1 MSANV
6 AMPLARENP
15 FRSVRAGF
23 AAVTLLLTLGI
34 RADRFSAAA
43 QNFPRAADIIAPRT
57 YVSLAPVPRG
67 REFEI
72 AVVARITKGFHVNA
86 HAPSLEYL
94 IPTKVAAE
102 LPSGIAQISDSY
114 PAGVMRGF
122 KFSSEKL
129 RVYEG
134 SFTVK
139 MKLKAADD
147 APLGALKLPLT
158 ISYQACNEEAC
169 LPPAKVTTSAELE
182 IASAST
188 PARAIHTDI
197 FAAASQPA
205 APSHR

>member
-1 MSANV
+1 M

-15 FRSVRAGF
+15 FRSMRAGF
-23 AAVTLLLTLGI
+23 AAVALLFTCGI
-34 RADRFSAAA
+34 GADPFSAAA
-43 QNFPRAADIIAPRT
+43 QNFPRANEIVAPQT
-57 YVSLAPVPRG
+57 YVSLAPVPCG

-72 AVVARITKGFHVNA
+72 AVVAKITKGFHVNA
-86 HAPSLEYL
+86 HMPSLEYL

-102 LPSGIAQISDSY
+102 LPQGFMQISDSY
-114 PAGVMRGF
+114 PAGVMRSF

-134 SFTVK
+134 SFIVK

-169 LPPAKVTTSAELE
+169 LPPAKVSTIAELD
-182 IASAST
+182 IAAAGA
-188 PARAIHTDI
+188 PARAMHPEI
-197 FAAASQPA
+197 FSAPPQPA
-205 APSHR
+205 ALSHH